1 MSPKVKTLIRF
12 LPLLLLYVT
21 IVLLDRRQAFF
32 GDEGGYLRFATNLTH
47 GYYSPPGEVD
57 LWWGPGYPI
66 ILVPFVLLKA
76 PWVIIKLLNAFL
88 LFFTVVYFYET
99 IKLYTSSKYLLL
111 FAYLFGLYLPFL
123 RLLGYMLTETIA
135 VFLIS
140 AITYHFCKSGELGSP
155 AKKHQILAGFLL
167 GYLAL
172 TKVFFGYAIL
182 TGLIIAGLVY
192 LLKRSKVLRKAIVVC
207 GIALAICLPYLL
219 YTYSLTGKIFYWGNS
234 GGLQLYSMSTP
245 YQGEYGDWLFIEHVK
260 PNKVSAEHHLA
271 FLQEL

>member
-1 MSPKVKTLIRF
+1 
-12 LPLLLLYVT
+12 
-21 IVLLDRRQAFF
+21 
-32 GDEGGYLRFATNLTH
+32 
-47 GYYSPPGEVD
+47 
-57 LWWGPGYPI
+57 
-66 ILVPFVLLKA
+66 
-76 PWVIIKLLNAFL
+76 
-88 LFFTVVYFYET
+88 
-99 IKLYTSSKYLLL
+99 
-111 FAYLFGLYLPFL
+111 
-123 RLLGYMLTETIA
+123 
-135 VFLIS
+135 
-140 AITYHFCKSGELGSP
+140 YHFCKSGELGSP

-271 FLQEL
+271 FLQELDKLHSVERDDALKGAAIR